1 MRSPFLSLLLIG
13 ALAGSLL
20 AQTAPKTA
28 APKKSL
34 SVAVTSSVTGPS
46 VSLSCTEPT
55 GSAVVTSNNFYRGTA
70 SGGPYALAGS
80 AATCAF
86 TDTTVLFATTYYYVA
101 TAVNG
106 SSSCPSGQN
115 CESPYS
121 NQASAVIGTSPIPG
135 APSGLSVGTIVSTNV
150 PLHWNSPAEQP
161 GVTVASYSLFRC
173 ALSTC
178 PDPPKIAT
186 VTKTMYTDSGC
197 IPEKS
202 AKRRTCYYEVRAD
215 DLIAGNLK
223 ISAPS
228 NIAKVVVE

>member
-1 MRSPFLSLLLIG
+1 MRPPFICLLLMG
-13 ALAGSLL
+13 ALGGSLL

-28 APKKSL
+28 APKRSL
-34 SVAVTSSVTGPS
+34 SVTVTSSVTGPS
-46 VSLSCTEPT
+46 VSLSCTE
-55 GSAVVTSNNFYRGTA
+55 SAGASVTSNNLYRGTA
-70 SGGPYALAGS
+70 SGGPYTLVGS

-150 PLHWNSPAEQP
+150 PLYWHSPAKQP

-173 ALSTC
+173 SSSNC

-186 VTKTMYTDSGC
+186 VTETMYTDSGC
-197 IPEKS
+197 VPAKS
-202 AKRRTCYYEVRAD
+202 AKSRTCYYEVRAD
-215 DLIAGNLK
+215 DLIAGNSK
-223 ISAPS
+223 ISAFS
-228 NIAKVVVE
+228 NIAKGVVE